1 MGKVDRKKVFAII
14 KKLRGHAYFA
24 TCHGKQPV
32 IRSVSPILDDKM
44 NIWIATF
51 AGSRKVKQLKRNAKI
66 CLYFASQP
74 NGNQRASIFGRAGI
88 IKSLRQKKRVGAAAH
103 YDLSGYF
110 PAGPA
115 SKSFCLL
122 KIVPRL
128 IEWWPNSKTGR
139 KTYRP

>member
-1 MGKVDRKKVFAII
+1 MSKAGQKKVLAVI
-14 KKLRGHAYFA
+14 KKLRGHAYLA

-32 IRSVSPILDDKM
+32 IRSISPILDDKM

-51 AGSRKVKQLKRNAKI
+51 AKSRKVAQIKKNPKV
-66 CLYFASQP
+66 CLYFVSQP
-74 NGNQRASIFGRAGI
+74 NGSQGANILGRAAI
-88 IKSLRQKKRVGAAAH
+88 IKSLRQKKRVWAAAH

-128 IEWWPNSKTGR
+128 IEWWPNWKTGR
-139 KTYRP
+139 KMYRP